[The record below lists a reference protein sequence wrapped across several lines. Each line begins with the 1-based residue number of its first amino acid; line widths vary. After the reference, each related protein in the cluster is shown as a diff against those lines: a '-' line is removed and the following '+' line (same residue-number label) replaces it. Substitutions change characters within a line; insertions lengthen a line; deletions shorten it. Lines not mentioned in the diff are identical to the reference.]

1 VSHLLATSKI
11 QSAGHWASPL
21 TWVKIVGSVWFH
33 PLWYRTKVEPQLTNK
48 KQIISCLAQAVLG
61 VFLIGLIGY
70 VLTWA
75 VIQSAGNVVPLE
87 DRYFLDPV
95 KIFLVLLFP
104 PLVFGLS
111 GFMQKQPAMSVPYA
125 ASAVG
130 MSVAF
135 FLATLASLVTL
146 LVARFDFGQS
156 LYSRTFAVGIETVW
170 AAGVG
175 VPIGL
180 YWIQYDKIE
189 TKSWQRTRR
198 FGHIK
203 WIVLFGLLWVLV
215 ICVHGSLAVFR
226 NMDFN
231 WTTANLISWVL
242 PFVEYFCGYLLGMSL
257 AVRFSMCTQHGVQ
270 PTRPAAKV
278 RRQF

>member
-1 VSHLLATSKI
+1 
-11 QSAGHWASPL
+11 
-21 TWVKIVGSVWFH
+21 
-33 PLWYRTKVEPQLTNK
+33 VEPQLTNK

-75 VIQSAGNVVPLE
+75 VIQSARNVVPLE

-170 AAGVG
+170 QQG
-175 VPIGL
+175 
-180 YWIQYDKIE
+180 
-189 TKSWQRTRR
+189 
-198 FGHIK
+198 
-203 WIVLFGLLWVLV
+203 
-215 ICVHGSLAVFR
+215 
-226 NMDFN
+226 
-231 WTTANLISWVL
+231 
-242 PFVEYFCGYLLGMSL
+242 
-257 AVRFSMCTQHGVQ
+257 
-270 PTRPAAKV
+270 
-278 RRQF
+278 